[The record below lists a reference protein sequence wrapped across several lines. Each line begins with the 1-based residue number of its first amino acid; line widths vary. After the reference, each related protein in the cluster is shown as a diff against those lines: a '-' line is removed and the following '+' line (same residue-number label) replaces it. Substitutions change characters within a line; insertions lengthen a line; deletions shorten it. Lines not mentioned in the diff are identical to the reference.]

1 MLKNNIHRA
10 PSRFGA
16 ALPNPARGYPPVQ
29 QKSIHRGNPLL
40 FSHRPCQILNASI
53 LLEAFQRLD
62 PHPMLHTRN
71 FDIMLAD
78 RRRRSIVRSY
88 FDASLNNKLQDIG
101 YCVSMCSSLGSL
113 EPPYNSKMY

>member
-1 MLKNNIHRA
+1 MLKNDIHRA

-16 ALPNPARGYPPVQ
+16 ALPPPARGYRPVR
-29 QKSIHRGNPLL
+29 QKFIHGGNPLL
-40 FSHRPCQILNASI
+40 LSHRSRQTLNASI

-62 PHPMLHTRN
+62 PHPMLHTRS

-78 RRRRSIVRSY
+78 RRRRSIVRSC

-113 EPPYNSKMY
+113 EPRNT